1 MNGEGGGSRRHGEQ
15 SERPWPSNRGQD
27 GTPAAP
33 ERAPPLDDLWH
44 DRFYRPVDRPEGGRE
59 RAVAPVLAG
68 RDEDR
73 VREQAELLGAS
84 WRTVSLDSVGA
95 LAEAL
100 SDIGA
105 VVHAAGPFLATAP
118 PMLEACLR
126 AGTHY
131 LDVSGEL
138 PVFQEAFERDAEA
151 VRAGVMLMPGAAWSV
166 VATDCLAAHVAERLP
181 AAKYL
186 RLGMTQSRL
195 YSRGTARSA
204 FGLMS
209 AEVIIRRNGRLTSV
223 PDRPVGA
230 GFRLRR
236 GGRTSMALSWPDAL
250 SAYHT
255 TGIPNIEAYME
266 VGAAARVLAPL
277 TARIGEAFQLP
288 VLRPCFAPS
297 AALLPEGPAE
307 AARKL
312 AQPVIVAEVEDGWR
326 RVSRARLRPWTDTT
340 LPRWPL
346 SRSLKR
352 VLRRRFRA
360 RLPDARDGSMAR
372 ILSSASTARRGSI
385 STRAPTRRR
394 AAASRSRPLD
404 GAAHGRAGRRLRKAR
419 E

>member
-1 MNGEGGGSRRHGEQ
+1 MSSNGSGRGRRTGGKTGRRPRRSARSRLMIY
-15 SERPWPSNRGQD
+15 
-27 GTPAAP
+27 GTTG
-33 ERAPPLDDLWH
+33 
-44 DRFYRPVDRPEGGRE
+44 FTGRLIAE
-59 RAVAPVLAG
+59 RAVEIGLSPVLAG
-68 RDEDR
+68 RDEVR

-138 PVFQEAFERDAEA
+138 PVFREAFERDAEA

-166 VATDCLAAHVAERLP
+166 AATDCLAAHVAERLP
-181 AAKYL
+181 GAKYL

-209 AEVIIRRNGRLTSV
+209 SEVVIRRNGRLTSV
-223 PDRPVGA
+223 PLGRLERDFDYGEGA
-230 GFRLRR
+230 RR
-236 GGRTSMALSWPDAL
+236 SMALSWPDAL
-250 SAYHT
+250 SVYHT

-266 VGAAARVLAPL
+266 VSAAARFLAPL
-277 TARIGEAFQLP
+277 TARIGEALQLP
-288 VLRPCFAPS
+288 VLRPLLRAS
-297 AALLPEGPAE
+297 ASILPEGPAE

-312 AQPVIVAEVEDGWR
+312 AEPVIVAEAEDGWR
-326 RVSRARLRPWTDTT
+326 RVSRARLRTADGYDFTALVAVEIAQRVIRGDFEPGFQTPARVYGADFVLSIEGTT
-340 LPRWPL
+340 RIDLDLPADE
-346 SRSLKR
+346 K
-352 VLRRRFRA
+352 A
-360 RLPDARDGSMAR
+360 
-372 ILSSASTARRGSI
+372 RGSGLPQPI
-385 STRAPTRRR
+385 A
-394 AAASRSRPLD
+394 
-404 GAAHGRAGRRLRKAR
+404 
-419 E
+419 

>member
-1 MNGEGGGSRRHGEQ
+1 MASDRSGRGRRTGGKAGPKPRRNARRRLMIYGSTGF
-15 SERPWPSNRGQD
+15 
-27 GTPAAP
+27 T
-33 ERAPPLDDLWH
+33 
-44 DRFYRPVDRPEGGRE
+44 GRLIAQ
-59 RAVAPVLAG
+59 RAVEAGFAPVLAG
-68 RDEDR
+68 RNEDR
-73 VREQAELLGAS
+73 VRRQADFLGTP
-84 WRTVSLDSVGA
+84 WRTVSLNSIEA
-95 LAEAL
+95 LTDAL

-105 VVHAAGPFLATAP
+105 VVHAAGPFVVTAP

-126 AGTHY
+126 ARTHY

-138 PVFQEAFERDAEA
+138 PVFQEAIGRDSEA
-151 VRAGVMLMPGAAWSV
+151 LRAGVMLMPGAAWSV
-166 VATDCLAAHVAERLP
+166 VATDCLAAHVAQRLP

-223 PDRPVGA
+223 PIG
-230 GFRLRR
+230 RLERTFDF
-236 GGRTSMALSWPDAL
+236 GEGERTSMALSWPDAV

-288 VLRPCFAPS
+288 VLRPLLRLS

-312 AQPVIVAEVEDGWR
+312 AQPVIVAEVEDAWR
-326 RVSRARLRPWTDTT
+326 RVIRARLTT
-340 LPRWPL
+340 VDGYDFTALAAVAIA
-346 SRSLKR
+346 KR
-352 VLRRRFRA
+352 VLAGEFEPGFRTPGRVYGA
-360 RLPDARDGSMAR
+360 DFVLGIDGATR
-372 ILSSASTARRGSI
+372 IDLDP
-385 STRAPTRRR
+385 RADE
-394 AAASRSRPLD
+394 ASR
-404 GAAHGRAGRRLRKAR
+404 GASVAQPTG
-419 E
+419 